1 MMARLLLH
9 ILIPCSFPHADV
21 DCQKPCERVR
31 ECGHPCLAL
40 CYQDCRCICSKDPPR
55 SIERPSPE
63 DHPEDL
69 NVRPAFQVGIHKEP
83 QVASRHGSPFSQ
95 LSDKEVANQ
104 IEAFQAFAKGGHIEA
119 DKKLVEDARKEAAKE
134 AVTTVDEDSQQKLKP
149 ANVGMAA
156 DIFQD
161 LSLLDIE
168 NESAPK
174 KPDESPKKKTDGMEL
189 VRTTSGGRGVW
200 KGTYDPMG
208 GSDATEDDK
217 KKTQGVEK
225 SLLD

>member
-1 MMARLLLH
+1 M
-9 ILIPCSFPHADV
+9 
-21 DCQKPCERVR
+21 
-31 ECGHPCLAL
+31 
-40 CYQDCRCICSKDPPR
+40 
-55 SIERPSPE
+55 PSLE
-63 DHPEDL
+63 GHPEDL
-69 NVRPAFQVGIHKEP
+69 YVRPTFQVGTHKDP
-83 QVASRHGSPFSQ
+83 QAASRHGSPFSQ

-134 AVTTVDEDSQQKLKP
+134 AVTVDEDSQQKLKP
-149 ANVGMAA
+149 ADVGMAA

-161 LSLLDIE
+161 LSLLDLGDK
-168 NESAPK
+168 SAPK

-208 GSDATEDDK
+208 GSDATEDDEK
-217 KKTQGVEK
+217 ETQGVEE
-225 SLLD
+225 SLVD